1 MLLDEYMPAY
11 DFGETHAIAVRA
23 APADA
28 YRAVR
33 EVTPGEIA
41 LLRTLFRIR
50 SAPARPRAGSGVPF
64 ESPEPLLEQALRG
77 GFVLLAEDPGR
88 ELVLGAI
95 GQFWRIKAG
104 IPLRVADAGAFLA
117 FNRPDHAKAVLGFR
131 VARIANGETLVS
143 TRTRVRVPDRGA
155 RGRFAL
161 YWLAIR
167 PASAL
172 IRRNWLRAI
181 QRRAEAG

>member
-11 DFGETHAIAVRA
+11 DFGETYAIEVRA

-50 SAPARPRAGSGVPF
+50 SAPAHRLLGSRIPF
-64 ESPEPLLEQALRG
+64 GSPEPLIGQALRS

-88 ELVLGAI
+88 ELALGPSGSSGGS
-95 GQFWRIKAG
+95 GQGYRA
-104 IPLRVADAGAFLA
+104 PSR
-117 FNRPDHAKAVLGFR
+117 
-131 VARIANGETLVS
+131 
-143 TRTRVRVPDRGA
+143 TRTRSSPSTA
-155 RGRFAL
+155 RTGR
-161 YWLAIR
+161 R
-167 PASAL
+167 PSSGSA
-172 IRRNWLRAI
+172 WPHSPA
-181 QRRAEAG
+181 AGRW